1 MKLLRITI
9 FILFFIIYSLGL
21 ILIFK
26 NIIADGNNY
35 PFNSRTQIMIL
46 NSIAL
51 LGISLAII
59 NRLIILKRP
68 LTNTKSKKLT
78 LSVYLTFI
86 VSGFIFLLTDSSLA
100 NLIIALGSMMIQIS
114 SAFIIFSK
122 KNWI

>member
-1 MKLLRITI
+1 
-9 FILFFIIYSLGL
+9 
-21 ILIFK
+21 
-26 NIIADGNNY
+26 
-35 PFNSRTQIMIL
+35 MIL